1 MLYVKVKGG
10 DYYLIICRTDF
21 YWARAMGFAGQ
32 QLDDGD
38 GVSVGKQ
45 QHYCVNIYKSQFH
58 SNQAQPLNQ
67 LLSTSTWMGGA
78 GTTSLLVRVISTILL
93 TSSPLC
99 PLCRRGSWDRPQ
111 PPGRPAGPQRDDP
124 RGLMDFDFFVC
135 EADLLTIDRMLY
147 LKCI

>member
-58 SNQAQPLNQ
+58 STQAQPLNQ

-78 GTTSLLVRVISTILL
+78 GTTSLLVRVTSIISYYKHHHHSVHFADEGHGTGPSHPGAQQGLREMIL
-93 TSSPLC
+93 
-99 PLCRRGSWDRPQ
+99 G
-111 PPGRPAGPQRDDP
+111 A
-124 RGLMDFDFFVC
+124 
-135 EADLLTIDRMLY
+135 
-147 LKCI
+147 

>member
-78 GTTSLLVRVISTILL
+78 GTTSLLVGYQPHIATITTLSTLQTRVMGLAPATRSPSK
-93 TSSPLC
+93 SSE
-99 PLCRRGSWDRPQ
+99 R
-111 PPGRPAGPQRDDP
+111 
-124 RGLMDFDFFVC
+124 
-135 EADLLTIDRMLY
+135 
-147 LKCI
+147 